1 MLNKTKNREPLFHI
15 AKRAEIPVW
24 KTILIRIIAILIGL
38 ILAGLI
44 CLIVFGV
51 SPFKVYYEL
60 INGTF
65 LLDGVFLTLV
75 KDTMFLLGVSIALI
89 PAFKMKFWNLG
100 GNGQILMGAF
110 ATIVCMRTFAGNIPD
125 PLLWVLMFASA
136 IFAGILWA
144 VIPAIFKACFN
155 TNETLFTLMMNYI
168 ATNIVAY
175 FVSQWENYKSETST
189 SITQG
194 NLPVIAGSTYVLPI
208 IIFAILTAV
217 IYFYMHHS
225 KHGYE
230 ISIVGESQ
238 NTAKYAG
245 INVKKVIIRTIALSG
260 AICGVVGLLF
270 VSTDLYTINATYC
283 ARNLGFTAIIAV
295 WIANN
300 HPLIAIAST
309 FGITFLTQGMGQ
321 AQTILGTNDA
331 SIPTLIVGLMFFFII
346 GCEFFANY
354 IIKKRNSSNT
364 ETNAKEEIK

>member
-1 MLNKTKNREPLFHI
+1 MLNRIKNKEPLFHI
-15 AKRAEIPVW
+15 AKRAEISIW
-24 KTILIRIIAILIGL
+24 QTILIRVVAIAIGL
-38 ILAGLI
+38 LSAGLI
-44 CLIVFGV
+44 CLIAFGV

-65 LLDGVFLTLV
+65 LLDGVFLTLL
-75 KDTMFLLGVSIALI
+75 KDTLFLLGVSIALI

-125 PLLWVLMFASA
+125 PILWILMFASA
-136 IFAGILWA
+136 TLTGLIWA
-144 VIPAIFKACFN
+144 VIPAIFKAYFN

-168 ATNIVAY
+168 ATNLVAY

-189 SITQG
+189 SITIG
-194 NLPVIAGSTYVLPI
+194 NLPVIGGNTYILPI
-208 IIFAILTAV
+208 IIFAILT
-217 IYFYMHHS
+217 IIMYFYMHHS

-245 INVKKVIIRTIALSG
+245 ISVKKVIIRTIALSG
-260 AICGVVGLLF
+260 AICGIVGLLF

-295 WIANN
+295 WIAKN
-300 HPLIAIAST
+300 HPLIAILST
-309 FGITFLTQGMGQ
+309 FGIVFLTQGMGQ

-331 SIPTLIVGLMFFFII
+331 SIPTLIVGLMFFFVI

-354 IIKKRNSSNT
+354 VIKRTNSSNIENNT
-364 ETNAKEEIK
+364 KERNQ

>member
-1 MLNKTKNREPLFHI
+1 MLNTIKTKEPLFHI

-24 KTILIRIIAILIGL
+24 KSILIRVVAVLIGL
-38 ILAGLI
+38 LLAGLI

-51 SPFKVYYEL
+51 SPFKVYYEML
-60 INGTF
+60 NGTF
-65 LLDGVFLTLV
+65 FLEDVFLTYV
-75 KDTMFLLGVSIALI
+75 KDSLFLLGVSIALI

-110 ATIVCMRTFAGNIPD
+110 ATIVCMRTLAGSIPD
-125 PLLWVLMFASA
+125 PLLWVLMFLSA
-136 IFAGILWA
+136 ILAGLIWA
-144 VIPAIFKACFN
+144 IIPAIFKAFFN

-168 ATNIVAY
+168 ATNIVA
-175 FVSQWENYKSETST
+175 FFISQWENYKSETST
-189 SITQG
+189 KIVLG
-194 NLPVIAGSTYVLPI
+194 NLPVIGGSPYVLPI
-208 IIFAILTAV
+208 IIFAILTV
-217 IYFYMHHS
+217 VVYFYMHHS

-260 AICGVVGLLF
+260 AICGVVGLLYA
-270 VSTDLYTINATYC
+270 STDLYTINATNT

-295 WIANN
+295 WIAKN
-300 HPLIAIAST
+300 HPLIAIASA
-309 FGITFLTQGMGQ
+309 FGITFLNQGMEQ
-321 AQTILGTNDA
+321 AKTILGTYDT

-354 IIKKRNSSNT
+354 VIKRTNSANT
-364 ETNAKEEIK
+364 DTNKKEANK